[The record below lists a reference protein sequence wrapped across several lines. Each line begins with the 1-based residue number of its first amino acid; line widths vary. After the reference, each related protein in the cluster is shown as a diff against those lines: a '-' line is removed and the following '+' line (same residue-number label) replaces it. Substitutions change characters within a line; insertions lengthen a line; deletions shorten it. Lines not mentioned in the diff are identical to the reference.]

1 MRHLLPV
8 KKLVSTLSLVALLS
22 PIACGKKAGNSALIS
37 RSELTGCWTLVQAV
51 IGTPQGK
58 LAVTEEYPDYYTFDE
73 NGFLYRQTAGEDQ
86 DTTKWELVDGGTALE
101 LPGQDFLVQQWD
113 GQMLEISD
121 SDVTAPSGL
130 EGRLELQLI
139 PSSDCPAPRAEAHR
153 VSAEVEYY
161 PPVEFVSDD
170 ATATIT
176 GPNTWSVSAS
186 EAKSME
192 EVVTITIAKEQGL
205 DKITYTVTD
214 FATGQVTEYPVTQSV
229 IDAED
234 TGSSIR
240 GSFSCLVTEPRDLSV
255 SIPVSGNFLLDKSK
269 AL

>member
-1 MRHLLPV
+1 MRHLLHM
-8 KKLVSTLSLVALLS
+8 KKLISTLSLVALLS
-22 PIACGKKAGNSALIS
+22 PVACGKKGGNSALIS
-37 RSELTGCWTLVQAV
+37 RSELTGCWTLVQAL

-58 LAVTEEYPDYYTFDE
+58 LVVTEEYPDYYTFDQ
-73 NGFLYRQTAGEDQ
+73 NGFLYRQTAGGDQ
-86 DTTKWELVDGGTALE
+86 ETTKWNLVDGGTALE

-121 SDVTAPSGL
+121 SDVVVPSGI
-130 EGRLELQLI
+130 EGRLELQLT

-153 VSAEVEYY
+153 VAAEVQYY
-161 PPVEFVSDD
+161 PPVGFTSDD
-170 ATATIT
+170 ATAIVADS
-176 GPNTWSVSAS
+176 NTWSVSAS

-192 EVVTITIAKEQGL
+192 EVVTITIAKEQGR

-214 FATGQVTEYPVTQSV
+214 FSTGQIVEYPVTQAV

-234 TGSSIR
+234 TGAAIR
-240 GSFSCLVTEPRDLSV
+240 GAFSCLVTEPRDLSV
-255 SIPVSGNFLLDKSK
+255 AIPVLGNFLIDKSN